1 MATSGTTTF
10 NPSIDDIIEE
20 AYERTN
26 IRGARTG
33 YQLKSA
39 RRSLN
44 ILLSE
49 WGNRGIHLWKIKLA
63 SVPLVEG
70 QALYNWTSDTTNFP
84 TDISDVLEAY
94 VRNNTTATAPV
105 DTALS
110 KIDRSTYSALPNK
123 LSKVHLHNIMYKDKH
138 M

>member
-10 NPSIDDIIEE
+10 NPSVDEIIEE

-26 IRGARTG
+26 IRGTRTG

-84 TDISDVLEAY
+84 TENSFNKKNLEVQGIKKTY
-94 VRNNTTATAPV
+94 LLFWEVYSWMKTR
-105 DTALS
+105 S
-110 KIDRSTYSALPNK
+110 EKIYQ
-123 LSKVHLHNIMYKDKH
+123 I
-138 M
+138 

>member
-10 NPSIDDIIEE
+10 NPSVDEIIEE

-26 IRGARTG
+26 IRGTRTG

-110 KIDRSTYSALPNK
+110 KIDRSTYCLLYTSPSPRDATLSRMPSSA
-123 LSKVHLHNIMYKDKH
+123 
-138 M
+138 